1 MVAEALAFI
10 EQRTMELERVMSSD
24 GMHLYDEGGVRY
36 APISKAPVKRS
47 RTLISR
53 ILSFLH
59 RAPPARARR
68 KAMKARVRA
77 WEQEMK
83 GVLYIIPADPTAIR
97 ERCEITAPPTIEEL
111 RMIVGGYIGAVPGF
125 TSIDVYG
132 DGHPM
137 PCVAFCNDD
146 GKRLDLPVNWLATG
160 MWHDALVRKGS
171 RLGVFAEGG
180 GYEDYLVGVIVVISG
195 NSKLMDELFIR
206 LP

>member
-1 MVAEALAFI
+1 
-10 EQRTMELERVMSSD
+10 
-24 GMHLYDEGGVRY
+24 
-36 APISKAPVKRS
+36 
-47 RTLISR
+47 
-53 ILSFLH
+53 
-59 RAPPARARR
+59 
-68 KAMKARVRA
+68 MKARVRA
-77 WEQEMK
+77 WEKAMK

-111 RMIVGGYIGAVPGF
+111 RKIIGGYIGAVPGF

-132 DGHPM
+132 DGRAM
-137 PCVAFCNDD
+137 PCVAFCNED
-146 GKRLDLPVNWLATG
+146 GKRLDLRVNWLATG

-171 RLGVFAEGG
+171 QFGVLAEGG